1 MKRLQAFW
9 LGGAD
14 KTWDNYTCVISLR
27 TRRGQSL
34 ITGDLLISVEVVQQ
48 IAGVIALGVIALW
61 FFYVIPQQ
69 LRFRQ
74 QALQS
79 RVEDR
84 FSAEL
89 KVLKVAGQQPAEVPQ
104 TEQHLPLLL
113 TRKMVPAQQVQ
124 HLTSGGLM
132 NRPAASSA
140 YRPQA
145 PIGARAAAYSAG
157 GTFTPANVEKIRAER
172 SRLLARRRAA
182 ARRRAV
188 LASVLLVATVTGAAL
203 AGAGVVAGWLLGLAF
218 APAVL
223 LAGVLILGRRAVI
236 GNRAADARFE
246 SRYAG
251 TEVLTQRVGS
261 GAVARVA
268 ASASASAPSAT
279 TSAAAAP
286 AGAAPAASAVVPA
299 VVETAEGE
307 VVTGDIPLDNSDS
320 SWVLRSDVARAA
332 TGGIPL
338 QEIDA
343 ELEAQS
349 SAESAVDAM
358 IAEHEASGAQ
368 VPVQSGAISMQD
380 LQVPLPTYTLK
391 SSVRRGEP
399 VALGADDVITPA
411 TAVLPAEAE
420 GADED
425 SATAASD
432 PTGAAPL
439 AGGSGLDAILARRRA
454 ANE

>member
-1 MKRLQAFW
+1 
-9 LGGAD
+9 
-14 KTWDNYTCVISLR
+14 
-27 TRRGQSL
+27 
-34 ITGDLLISVEVVQQ
+34 
-48 IAGVIALGVIALW
+48 
-61 FFYVIPQQ
+61 
-69 LRFRQ
+69 
-74 QALQS
+74 
-79 RVEDR
+79 
-84 FSAEL
+84 
-89 KVLKVAGQQPAEVPQ
+89 
-104 TEQHLPLLL
+104 
-113 TRKMVPAQQVQ
+113 
-124 HLTSGGLM
+124 M

-203 AGAGVVAGWLLGLAF
+203 AGAGVLAGWLLGLAF

-236 GNRAADARFE
+236 GNRVADARFE

-251 TEVLTQRVGS
+251 TEVLTQRVS
-261 GAVARVA
+261 SAAVARVA
-268 ASASASAPSAT
+268 APAESAPSV
-279 TSAAAAP
+279 
-286 AGAAPAASAVVPA
+286 AAPAASAVVPA

-307 VVTGDIPLDNSDS
+307 VVTSDIPLDSSDS

-399 VALGADDVITPA
+399 VALSADEVITPA
-411 TAVLPAEAE
+411 TAVLPAAAE
-420 GADED
+420 VVAED
-425 SATAASD
+425 SAAATSD
-432 PTGAAPL
+432 AAGAAPL

>member
-188 LASVLLVATVTGAAL
+188 LASVLLVATVTGTTL
-203 AGAGVVAGWLLGLAF
+203 AGAGAVAGWLLGLAF

-268 ASASASAPSAT
+268 ASASAPSAT

-338 QEIDA
+338 QAIDA

-368 VPVQSGAISMQD
+368 VPVQSGAISLQD

-420 GADED
+420 GAAED

-432 PTGAAPL
+432 PAGAAPL

>member
-34 ITGDLLISVEVVQQ
+34 ITGNLLISVEVVQQ

-89 KVLKVAGQQPAEVPQ
+89 KVLKVAGQQPADVPQ

-113 TRKMVPAQQVQ
+113 TRKVVPAQQVQ

-188 LASVLLVATVTGAAL
+188 LASVLLIATVTGAAL

-236 GNRAADARFE
+236 GNQAADARFE

-268 ASASASAPSAT
+268 ASASAPSAT

-338 QEIDA
+338 QEIDE

-420 GADED
+420 GAAED

-432 PTGAAPL
+432 PAGAAPL

>member
-1 MKRLQAFW
+1 MKCLQAFW

-34 ITGDLLISVEVVQQ
+34 ITGNLLISVEVVQQ

-268 ASASASAPSAT
+268 ASASAPSAT

-338 QEIDA
+338 QEIDE

-420 GADED
+420 GAAED

-432 PTGAAPL
+432 PAGAAPL

>member
-34 ITGDLLISVEVVQQ
+34 ITGNILISVEVVQQ

-113 TRKMVPAQQVQ
+113 TRKMVPAQEVQ

-368 VPVQSGAISMQD
+368 VPVQSGAINLQD

-420 GADED
+420 GAAED

-432 PTGAAPL
+432 PAGAAPL